1 MRTATTYR
9 TFRTAKRQEIID
21 ITDDVERCREAAPI
35 DDGFVL
41 ISSRPVILSDTLLD
55 YALAIQGGASS

>member
-9 TFRTAKRQEIID
+9 TFHTEKRQEIID
-21 ITDDVERCREAAPI
+21 ITDDVERCRTAAGI

-41 ISSRPVILSDTLLD
+41 VSAMHISAP
-55 YALAIQGGASS
+55 SS